1 LGQTEGQKKH
11 PFLYWEFP
19 GYGGKQA
26 VRLGKWKAIRADM
39 KEGNMKIQLFDLDN
53 DLQEQHDVASQ
64 HPAIVKQMARIMKQE
79 HKTPAVDAF
88 RMKVLDGD
96 E

>member
-1 LGQTEGQKKH
+1 
-11 PFLYWEFP
+11 
-19 GYGGKQA
+19 
-26 VRLGKWKAIRADM
+26 
-39 KEGNMKIQLFDLDN
+39 
-53 DLQEQHDVASQ
+53 VASQ